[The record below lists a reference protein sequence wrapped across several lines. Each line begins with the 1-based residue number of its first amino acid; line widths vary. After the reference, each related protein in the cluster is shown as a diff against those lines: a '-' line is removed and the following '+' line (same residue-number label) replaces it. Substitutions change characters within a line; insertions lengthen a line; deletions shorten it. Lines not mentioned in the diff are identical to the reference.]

1 MVNTHIL
8 TVLSIL
14 PLSLAAVLDADSHNG
29 VSLEPAHHAPT
40 RQIVEDMPIGSV
52 KRDSDRYGTQPIR
65 KAGARKRS
73 SAECTPF
80 VGVGGVELEL
90 VEIESS
96 SMVKR
101 SANGTLLPLGTSQ
114 K

>member
-29 VSLEPAHHAPT
+29 LSLEPAHHAST
-40 RQIVEDMPIGSV
+40 SQIVDMPISSV
-52 KRDSDRYGTQPIR
+52 KRDSDHHGKQPIR
-65 KAGARKRS
+65 KASARKRS
-73 SAECTPF
+73 SAESIPF
-80 VGVGGVELEL
+80 VGIGGVELEL
-90 VEIESS
+90 VKRESS
-96 SMVKR
+96 SMLKR
-101 SANGTLLPLGTSQ
+101 SDNGTLLPLGTSQ